1 MQEPAATLSALCQL
15 QRWDKSLQS
24 SWWCKDIIVRLKTY
38 ISSMLDYLCSNYD
51 WLILFKLCLV
61 DFVQFNEH
69 LVMATFLM
77 PNMIVRLKGGDD
89 FNCSV
94 RWGPYLGATKDLF
107 TQSQHETS
115 AFKVLTCSSRQTK
128 RPPCWHL
135 LWATLLSISTSQ
147 LSVKNEYFKY
157 GQASPQTFWF

>member
-1 MQEPAATLSALCQL
+1 MKTWSQTLRALPTSEVRQKFAKFLVMQRILLSG
-15 QRWDKSLQS
+15 WKH
-24 SWWCKDIIVRLKTY
+24 
-38 ISSMLDYLCSNYD
+38 ISSMIDNFCSIYD
-51 WLILFKLCLV
+51 WLILFKLWLIHV
-61 DFVQFNEH
+61 VQFGEH
-69 LVMATFLM
+69 LVIATFLM

-94 RWGPYLGATKDLF
+94 RWGPYLGAPKDLS

-147 LSVKNEYFKY
+147 QSVTNKYLKY
-157 GQASPQTFWF
+157 GQAIPQTFWF